1 MRSSA
6 QGSDDECSHII
17 IITSSLFSEAATSV
31 GDQLSIQ
38 SLLLASDVKK
48 LQVTTNLI
56 SRLSF
61 IERLCA
67 AAQNL
72 SWLFE
77 QILLAVT

>member
-6 QGSDDECSHII
+6 QGSDDERSHII

-56 SRLSF
+56 SRLS
-61 IERLCA
+61 
-67 AAQNL
+67 
-72 SWLFE
+72 
-77 QILLAVT
+77 